1 MSLDAAVQVQ
11 LGDFSLDVRISV
23 APGEVLAVLGPNGS
37 GKTTLLR
44 ALAGLE
50 PLRAGRIVLDERVLD
65 DHGARVLVA
74 PEHRSCGLLFQDHV
88 LFPHL
93 SVCENVAFGLRSR
106 GVPRAEARRRAH
118 DWLELLELSGFAD
131 ASPEALSRG
140 QAQRVALARTLVTEP
155 RLLLLDE
162 PMASLD
168 VANRGVLRAELADR
182 LGRFTGCTILVTHD
196 PLDVAALADRVVI
209 VEAGRVVQA
218 GTLAEVTTAP
228 GTDYVVE
235 LAGALGSA
243 P

>member
-1 MSLDAAVQVQ
+1 
-11 LGDFSLDVRISV
+11 
-23 APGEVLAVLGPNGS
+23 
-37 GKTTLLR
+37 
-44 ALAGLE
+44 
-50 PLRAGRIVLDERVLD
+50 
-65 DHGARVLVA
+65 
-74 PEHRSCGLLFQDHV
+74 
-88 LFPHL
+88 
-93 SVCENVAFGLRSR
+93 
-106 GVPRAEARRRAH
+106 
-118 DWLELLELSGFAD
+118 LELLELSGFAD
-131 ASPEALSRG
+131 ASPEALSGG

-182 LGRFTGCTILVTHD
+182 LGRFTGCTILVPLD